1 MPAAQPISPG
11 ETVSF
16 GSWRV
21 RLAAEP
27 ETEGSAV
34 SFPAGASL
42 TITAWA
48 SHDRL
53 NGRTVKRLCADR
65 GMTAAER
72 DALPVLR
79 VDGRAAAA
87 AALGIDE
94 NFAPGRH
101 ETGARVI
108 FYKDRGERQ

>member
-1 MPAAQPISPG
+1 MG
-11 ETVSF
+11 ETVPF
-16 GSWRV
+16 GCWRV
-21 RLAAEP
+21 TVTDEAGR
-27 ETEGSAV
+27 EGTALSL
-34 SFPAGASL
+34 PAGAAVSV
-42 TITAWA
+42 TGW
-48 SHDRL
+48 SPRDRL

-101 ETGARVI
+101 ETGAQVI
-108 FYKDRGERQ
+108 FYKDRGENV